1 MKKETFVKLIKTCE
15 NYRNKCTKLGE
26 AVSKAYVEAGLEK
39 DFAAPYSYEPPYG
52 QLIDELVK
60 AIAVD
65 FADDNYSVGEAED
78 FINWWIWECDFGK
91 ETYIDGNEYNNVN
104 YVPKPMAEVTFGDKT
119 YITKTPSQLYDVIMK
134 HKKFLAYQ
142 KA

>member
-15 NYRNKCTKLGE
+15 NYRKKCTKLGE

-39 DFAAPYSYEPPYG
+39 DFAAPYAYEPPYG
-52 QLIDELVK
+52 PLIDELVK
-60 AIAVD
+60 AIAVE
-65 FADDNYSVGEAED
+65 FADDNYTAEQAED

-91 ETYIDGNEYNNVN
+91 EVYINAEGGGYDY
-104 YVPKPMAEVTFGDKT
+104 KPMAEVTIGDKT
-119 YITKTPSQLYDVIMK
+119 YIAKTPGQLYDVIMK
-134 HKKFLAYQ
+134 NKKFLAYQ